1 MNRIY
6 VFLCIGICLT
16 LTLLL
21 SILIRTPHLSAFGGT
36 PVLDPDSARYLRQ
49 AEIILER
56 GQLPSMDMLRQ
67 YPIGKSS
74 ETQLS
79 VYPYTLAALYK
90 GVSLLF
96 RSVTLEQIGMFSSLF
111 FFSLSLIVFYFLL
124 GSVDISS

>member
-6 VFLCIGICLT
+6 VFLCIGICLI

-21 SILIRTPHLSAFGGT
+21 SILIRTPHLSALGGT

-67 YPIGKSS
+67 YPIGKSG

>member
-1 MNRIY
+1 MNRSY
-6 VFLCIGICLT
+6 VSLCIAICFILT
-16 LTLLL
+16 LCLGG
-21 SILIRTPHLSAFGGT
+21 LIRTPHLSTLGGT
-36 PVLDPDSARYLRQ
+36 SVLDPDSARYLRQ

-90 GVSLLF
+90 TF
-96 RSVTLEQIGMFSSLF
+96 PKCHT
-111 FFSLSLIVFYFLL
+111 
-124 GSVDISS
+124 